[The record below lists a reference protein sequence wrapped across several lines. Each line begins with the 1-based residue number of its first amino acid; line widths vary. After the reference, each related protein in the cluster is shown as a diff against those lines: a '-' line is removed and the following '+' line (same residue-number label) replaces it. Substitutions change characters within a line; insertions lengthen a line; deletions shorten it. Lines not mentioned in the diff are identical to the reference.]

1 MPHENRWFLITS
13 EEMDKIRIQLSILS
27 GEIPENSRDGVDSIG
42 RIINTIELRQK

>member
-1 MPHENRWFLITS
+1 MLHENRWFLITS

-27 GEIPENSRDGVDSIG
+27 GEIPENPSDCVDSIG